1 MVTKKPLP
9 IAAAVLGVVIVAWFV
24 FHKNEDDRIR
34 QRLHELA
41 HVVST
46 TKEKQDTARL
56 VHIAGLQQFF
66 TQGVTVEINPE
77 TRKITGRENLLKMA
91 HLALMHE
98 PSVTVVFKDISVFY
112 DDGTPHAQVNT
123 TVFVTGV
130 QSQNARS
137 VNAQELEMDWV
148 KAEGEWVIQ
157 AVRPVKAMEL
167 D

>member
-1 MVTKKPLP
+1 MVTKKP
-9 IAAAVLGVVIVAWFV
+9 IAIAVAVLGVVIVAWFV

-46 TKEKQDTARL
+46 TKEKRDTARL
-56 VHIAGLQQFF
+56 VHIAGLKQFF
-66 TQGVTVEINPE
+66 TQGVTVEINSE
-77 TRKITGRENLLKMA
+77 TRKVKGRDNLLKMA
-91 HLALMHE
+91 HFALQQE
-98 PSVTVVFKDISVFY
+98 TGLTVAFKDISVSY
-112 DDGTPHAQVNT
+112 NDGTPHAMVNT

-130 QSQNARS
+130 RSQRARS
-137 VNAQELEMDWV
+137 VNAQELEMDFV